1 MKKLLLTCL
10 LGLLLTVPSSMAQN
24 QELRLRT
31 VTQKISI
38 ENGRVFINGK
48 EVPSSDLPKGLRD
61 LDEETSLS
69 FWTGNDAVIEINGSA
84 FTYVDGRFEEAD
96 DDMAG
101 KHNSMVFFSSDD
113 KGGKFKLYQ
122 SPETVTGY
130 LVSSPTPGVHMM
142 DSYVAE
148 LSERA
153 AEFDKLTFELQK
165 VAPESN
171 ELARMLVVEAEN
183 TARIARAF
191 PQVQYESYLSE
202 VRDSN
207 QFLYQ
212 ELVREREM
220 EARTHELAMRI
231 RQAEKEADREKL
243 TSELRN
249 VLTDIFELKQDNRQH
264 EIEQLSKQLT
274 ELKSRLEERE
284 SLKADIID
292 SRIKDLLEQHR
303 W

>member
-10 LGLLLTVPSSMAQN
+10 LALTFFAPATTAQS
-24 QELRLRT
+24 QDFQLHS
-31 VTQKISI
+31 VTQKITI
-38 ENGRVFINGK
+38 EDGHVYVNGK
-48 EVPSSDLPKGLRD
+48 AIPKNDLPQGLRE
-61 LDEETSLS
+61 LDKDTRLT
-69 FWTGNDAVIEINGSA
+69 FWATNEAVIEINGSA
-84 FTYVDGRFEEAD
+84 FTYVDGRFEKSDEKV
-96 DDMAG
+96 AG
-101 KHNSMVFFSSDD
+101 MQGSMVFFASDD
-113 KGGKFKLYQ
+113 KGGNFRLYQ
-122 SPETVTGY
+122 APDVVPGFEIRAVTG
-130 LVSSPTPGVHMM
+130 GVQMM

-153 AEFDKLTFELQK
+153 AEFDKLTFELQQ

-171 ELARMLVVEAEN
+171 ELARQLVVEAEN

-191 PQVQYESYLSE
+191 PRVQYESYLSE

-212 ELVREREM
+212 ELMRERDM
-220 EARTHELAMRI
+220 EARTHELAMGI
-231 RQAEKEADREKL
+231 RKAEKDAEREKL

-249 VLTDIFELKQDNRQH
+249 VLTEIFELKQANRQH

-274 ELKSRLEERE
+274 ELKSRLDERE